1 MIPLMLNSYC
11 TTLIFIFVIACTPLT
26 TKGQQFEPYTFE
38 VQGVGTIEA
47 ERGQVLVP
55 ENRSSAESRIIP
67 IHFVRLQS
75 RAQNPGPP
83 IMYLAGGPG
92 GSGTGAMRG
101 RRWAMFD
108 QLRNIADVI
117 ILDQRGTGLSSS
129 VPLCESSVQIPAD
142 SAATREM
149 YVRLHKEAW
158 NECLDFWQNEGI
170 DIRGYTTME
179 SAADIEAVRNAI
191 GEERLNLLGISYGT
205 HLALATLKRY
215 PSSIDRL
222 VLASAEGLNHTVKRP
237 ALTEAYFD
245 RLQSVIDSD
254 SVSHSYYPDVKGL
267 IKGVL
272 NRIEVHPEKI
282 LVSSDPEIYHTLSKF
297 EMQLVTGFMISDPR
311 NVNSIL
317 KGFTD
322 ASNGDFNWFRNFLS
336 GNLRDNR
343 IRLHG
348 MPEAMDLASGI
359 STERLLQIEEEAA
372 TALLGDVLNFPIPH
386 LLGVA
391 PEIDL
396 GEAFREPVSSDRPAL
411 FLSGTLDGRT
421 YPKAHEEIA
430 VGFSNSA
437 IVTIENA
444 GHNLFFSH
452 PDLVDIVANFFNGDD
467 TKDQTLTAD
476 LPRFIPD

>member
-1 MIPLMLNSYC
+1 MLNPYC
-11 TTLIFIFVIACTPLT
+11 TTLLFIFVIACTPLT

-38 VQGVGTIEA
+38 VQGVGTIQA
-47 ERGQVLVP
+47 EKGQVLVP
-55 ENRSSAESRIIP
+55 ENRSSAESRMIP

-75 RAQNPGPP
+75 RAQNPGAP

-129 VPLCESSVQIPAD
+129 VPMCESSVLIPAD
-142 SAATREM
+142 TAATREM

-158 NECLDFWQNEGI
+158 KECLDFWKQEEV
-170 DIRGYTTME
+170 DIRGYTTLE
-179 SAADIEAVRNAI
+179 SAADIEAVRNAL
-191 GEERLNLLGISYGT
+191 GVERLNLLGISYGT

-245 RLQSVIDSD
+245 RLQSVIDAD
-254 SVSHSYYPDVKGL
+254 SVSRSHYPDVKSL
-267 IKGVL
+267 IRKML
-272 NRIEVHPEKI
+272 DRIEATPERI
-282 LVSSDPEIYHTLSKF
+282 LVSSDPEFYHTLSRF
-297 EMQLVTGFMISDPR
+297 EMQLVTGFMISDPG

-317 KGFTD
+317 EGYTD
-322 ASNGDFNWFRNFLS
+322 ASANDFSWFRNFLR
-336 GNLRDNR
+336 GNLSDNR
-343 IRLHG
+343 IRFRG

-359 STERLLQIEEEAA
+359 SSERLLQIEEEAA
-372 TALLGDVLNFPIPH
+372 SALLGDVLNFPIPH
-386 LLGVA
+386 LLDAA

-396 GEAFREPVSSDRPAL
+396 GETFREPVSSDRPAL

-421 YPKAHEEIA
+421 YPKAHKEIA
-430 VGFSNSA
+430 AGFSNSA
-437 IVTIENA
+437 IVTIEHA

-452 PDLVDIVANFFNGDD
+452 PDLIDIIADFFNGNDANNR
-467 TKDQTLTAD
+467 TLTAD
-476 LPRFIPD
+476 RPRFMPN